1 MSSSSTE
8 TYLLEK
14 CGPLMTLPQLAKL
27 LDRNVDGLRICLG
40 RESEWAHQINL
51 ARLKI
56 GRRVYYKTQTIA
68 KLIDQSVGQ

>member
-14 CGPLMTLPQLAKL
+14 CGPLMTLPQLAVL
-27 LDRNVDGLRICLG
+27 LDRNVDGLRICLA
-40 RESEWAHQINL
+40 RNSAWAHQINT

-56 GRRVYYKTQTIA
+56 GRRVYYRTQAIA
-68 KLIDQSVGQ
+68 NLIDQPAS